1 MSRFFIDLVYIN
13 CKVGYIMKK
22 IHRAIAIVLIIMLA
36 ASFLY
41 LSDSRKSIFTE
52 KVGDMTL
59 SGYDTG
65 NAAVQQISSMY
76 GLKDIPLAKAYSAV
90 YRSNRGTMRMWVV
103 EAPEH
108 NAANDAF
115 NAMNTMLGGPSGNEE
130 HGNSGNMGN
139 MNSQYM
145 DSNMDLMNNNFTKP
159 VKLDIIEFEKPDVY
173 AMKDNNLI
181 NYYYFKMSYNRG
193 RVYWII
199 FDSPDMDY
207 QISIVK
213 QAVMDI

>member
-1 MSRFFIDLVYIN
+1 
-13 CKVGYIMKK
+13 MKK
-22 IHRAIAIVLIIMLA
+22 THRAIAIVLIVVLA
-36 ASFLY
+36 FLY

-65 NAAVQQISSMY
+65 DVAARQISSMN
-76 GLKDIPLAKAYSAV
+76 GLRDIPLTKAYSAV

-103 EAPEH
+103 EASDH
-108 NAANDAF
+108 NGANDAF
-115 NAMNTMLGGPSGNEE
+115 NAMNSMLGGPSGNEE
-130 HGNSGNMGN
+130 HGNSGDMGN
-139 MNSQYM
+139 MGSENM
-145 DSNMDLMNNNFTKP
+145 NSNMDMLNNNFTKP

-173 AMKDNNLI
+173 VMKENNVI

>member
-1 MSRFFIDLVYIN
+1 MKKVYI
-13 CKVGYIMKK
+13 VI
-22 IHRAIAIVLIIMLA
+22 IVAAVLA
-36 ASFLY
+36 VAFLY
-41 LSDSRKSIFTE
+41 PSGAKKSIFTE

-59 SGYDTG
+59 IRYETG
-65 NAAVQQISSMY
+65 EAAAQQISSMD

-90 YRSNRGTMRMWVV
+90 YKSKNGTMRMWVV
-103 EAPEH
+103 EAPDH

-115 NAMNTMLGGPSGNEE
+115 NAMNTMLGGSTGHEGHEYSGDVGQTESHTGHNDA
-130 HGNSGNMGN
+130 SM
-139 MNSQYM
+139 MNG
-145 DSNMDLMNNNFTKP
+145 NFTKP
-159 VKLDIIEFEKPDVY
+159 VKLDIIEFVKPEVY
-173 AMKDNNLI
+173 MLNAYNAV
-181 NYYYFKMSYNRG
+181 NYYYFKMNYNRG

>member
-1 MSRFFIDLVYIN
+1 
-13 CKVGYIMKK
+13 MKK
-22 IHRAIAIVLIIMLA
+22 THRAIAIVLIVVLA

-59 SGYDTG
+59 SRYDTG
-65 NAAVQQISSMY
+65 DVAARQISSMY

-90 YRSNRGTMRMWVV
+90 YRSNRGTMRIWVV
-103 EAPEH
+103 EASDH
-108 NAANDAF
+108 NDANDAF
-115 NAMNTMLGGPSGNEE
+115 NAMNSMLGGPSGNEE
-130 HGNSGNMGN
+130 HGNSGDMGN
-139 MNSQYM
+139 MKSQNM
-145 DSNMDLMNNNFTKP
+145 DSNMDMMNNNFAKP

-173 AMKDNNLI
+173 VMKENNLI
-181 NYYYFKMSYNRG
+181 NYYYFKMNYNRG

-207 QISIVK
+207 QVSIVK